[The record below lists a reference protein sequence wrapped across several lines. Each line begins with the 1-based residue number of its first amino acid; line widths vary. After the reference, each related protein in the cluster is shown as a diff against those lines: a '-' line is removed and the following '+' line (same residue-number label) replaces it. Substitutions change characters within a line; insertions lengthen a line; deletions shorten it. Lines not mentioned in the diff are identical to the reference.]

1 MARIGIFTCWCGENI
16 ARTVDVEEVTKQVAG
31 MPGVRCAVNYKY
43 MCSDPGQTM
52 VRDKIASERLDGVVV
67 ASCSPHMHLK
77 TFRKAAQKAGLN
89 PYLAEMAN
97 IREHCSWV
105 HPDRAQATKKAVD
118 IIGLSVAKVRHDT
131 ALEPVRVPVT
141 RRALVIGGGVAGIQ
155 AALDIADSGCEV
167 VMVEREPSIGGK
179 MAGLSETFPTLD
191 CSQCILTPRMVEV
204 GQHPRIKLY
213 SYSEVEAVDGFVGN
227 FKITIRQKAR
237 YVDISKCTGCGD
249 CWSVCPLKKQPSE
262 FDYGMGT
269 RTAIYTPF
277 PQAVPARPVIDKK
290 VCAKILRNGCGLCEK
305 KCKAQAI
312 NFKDEDKLIE
322 ENVGAVVVATGYQL
336 YDIGKKQEKASLSG
350 YGEYGYGKYK
360 DVIDSL
366 QFERLVSAS
375 GPTGGVLKRPSDGAT
390 PKNVVFISC
399 VGSRDNAKGLS
410 YCSKIC
416 CMYTAKHAMLY
427 KHKVHEGQAHVF
439 YMDIRSGGKGYDEFV
454 RRAIEQDGARY
465 YRGRVSKIT
474 QQKGKLIVRGADT
487 LAGLP
492 VTIEADLVVLAAAM
506 RPSSGVEQLAQ
517 KLNIGTDEFG
527 FLMESHPKLRPVET
541 NTAGIFIAGACQ
553 APKDIPESVAQ
564 ASAAASKVQV
574 MLSADELTR
583 EPEIAKVNE
592 STCAAC
598 FTCVRTC
605 PYHAV
610 EKAEVRTP
618 RGAFVKRTARVNSG
632 LCMGC
637 GTCVSVCPSKS
648 ADLLG
653 FTEQQVYAMVESLA

>member
-1 MARIGIFTCWCGENI
+1 MSRIGVFTCWCGENI
-16 ARTVDVEEVTKQVAG
+16 ARTVDVEEVTKRVATLT
-31 MPGVRCAVNYKY
+31 GVRCAHHYKY
-43 MCSDPGQTM
+43 MCSDPGQAL
-52 VRDKIASERLDGVVV
+52 VRDKITTEKLDGVVV

-77 TFRKAAQKAGLN
+77 TFRKAAQAAGLN
-89 PYLAEMAN
+89 PYLVEMAN

-105 HPDRAQATKKAVD
+105 HHDRERATEKAVD
-118 IIGLSVAKVRHDT
+118 IIRIAVAKVRNDV
-131 ALEPVRVPVT
+131 ALQPIRVPLT

-155 AALDIADSGCEV
+155 AALDIADAGYEV

-213 SYSEVEAVDGFVGN
+213 SYSEVESVDGFVGN
-227 FKITIRQKAR
+227 FKVTIRQKAR
-237 YVDISKCTGCGD
+237 YVDMSKCTGCGD
-249 CWSVCPLKKQPSE
+249 CSGVCPLKRNPSE

-269 RTAIYTPF
+269 RSAIYIPF

-290 VCAKILRNGCGLCEK
+290 VCAKLIRNGCGLCEK
-305 KCKAQAI
+305 KCQAKAI
-312 NFKDEDKLIE
+312 NFKDEDKLVE
-322 ENVGAVVVATGYQL
+322 ENVGAIVVTTGFKLYNIRKEQDRAT
-336 YDIGKKQEKASLSG
+336 LSG
-350 YGEYGYGKYK
+350 YGEYGYGRYK

-366 QFERLVSAS
+366 QFERLISAS

-399 VGSRDNAKGLS
+399 VGSRDNAKGMP

-416 CMYTAKHAMLY
+416 CMYTAKHAILY
-427 KHKVHEGQAHVF
+427 KHKVHDGQAHVF
-439 YMDIRSGGKGYDEFV
+439 YMDVRSGGKGYDEFV

-474 QQKGKLIVRGADT
+474 QENGKLLVRGADT
-487 LAGLP
+487 LAAVP
-492 VTIEADLVVLAAAM
+492 VTVEADLVVLASAV
-506 RPSSGVEQLAQ
+506 RPADGIEQLAQ
-517 KLNIGTDEFG
+517 KLNIGYDEFG
-527 FLMESHPKLRPVET
+527 FLLESHPKLRPVET

-574 MLSADELTR
+574 MLAADELAR
-583 EPEIAKVNE
+583 EPEIAAINE
-592 STCAAC
+592 QTCAAC
-598 FTCVRTC
+598 FACVRAC
-605 PYHAV
+605 PYHAIDR
-610 EKAEVRTP
+610 AEVRTP
-618 RGAFVKRTARVNSG
+618 RGVFVKHAARVNAG

-637 GTCVSVCPSKS
+637 GTCVAVCPSKS
-648 ADLLG
+648 ADLQG
-653 FTEQQVYAMVESLA
+653 FTEQEVYAMIESMA

>member
-1 MARIGIFTCWCGENI
+1 MSRIGIFTCGCGENI
-16 ARTVDVEEVTKQVAG
+16 ARTVDVDEVTKQVSSL
-31 MPGVRCAVNYKY
+31 PGVRCSANYKY
-43 MCSDPGQTM
+43 MCSDPGQAM
-52 VRDKIASERLDGVVV
+52 VREKIASEKLDGVVV

-77 TFRKAAQKAGLN
+77 TFRKAAQAAGLN
-89 PYLAEMAN
+89 PYLVEMAN

-105 HPDRAQATKKAVD
+105 HHERRQATAKAVD
-118 IIGLSVAKVRHDT
+118 IIRLSVEKVRNDT
-131 ALEPVRVPVT
+131 ALDPIRVPVT

-155 AALDIADSGCEV
+155 AAVDIADAGYEV

-237 YVDISKCTGCGD
+237 YIDIAKCTGCGE
-249 CWSVCPLKKQPSE
+249 CWNVCPLKKNPSE
-262 FDYGMGT
+262 FDFGMGM
-269 RTAIYTPF
+269 RTAIYIPF

-290 VCAKILRNGCGLCEK
+290 VCAAIIRNGCKLCEK
-305 KCKAQAI
+305 KCKAEAI
-312 NFKDEDKLIE
+312 NFKDQDKLVE
-322 ENVGAVVVATGYQL
+322 EKVGTIVVATGYKL
-336 YDIGKKQEKASLSG
+336 YNIKKEQDKAWLTG
-350 YGEYGYGKYK
+350 YGEYGYGRYK
-360 DVIDSL
+360 NVIDSL

-375 GPTGGVLKRPSDGAT
+375 GPTSGVLKRPSDGAI

-399 VGSRDNAKGLS
+399 VGSRDNAKGLP

-427 KHKVHEGQAHVF
+427 KHKVHGGEAHVF
-439 YMDIRSGGKGYDEFV
+439 YMDIRAGGKGYDEFV
-454 RRAIEQDGARY
+454 RRAIEQDGAKY

-474 QQKGKLIVRGADT
+474 EEDGKLVVRGADT
-487 LAGLP
+487 LAGVP
-492 VTIEADLVVLAAAM
+492 VTIEADLVVLASAM
-506 RPSSGVEQLAQ
+506 RPADGIEELAQ
-517 KLNIGTDEFG
+517 KLNIGYDEFG
-527 FLMESHPKLRPVET
+527 FLLESHPKLRPVET
-541 NTAGIFIAGACQ
+541 NTAGIFIAGACH

-574 MLSADELTR
+574 MLASDELTR
-583 EPEIAKVNE
+583 EPEIAAINE
-592 STCAAC
+592 QTCAAC
-598 FTCVRTC
+598 FTCVQTC

-610 EKAEVRTP
+610 ERTELRTP
-618 RGAFVKRTARVNSG
+618 RGSFIKRTARVNPG

-648 ADLLG
+648 ADLQG
-653 FTEQQVYAMVESLA
+653 FTEQQIYAEVESLA